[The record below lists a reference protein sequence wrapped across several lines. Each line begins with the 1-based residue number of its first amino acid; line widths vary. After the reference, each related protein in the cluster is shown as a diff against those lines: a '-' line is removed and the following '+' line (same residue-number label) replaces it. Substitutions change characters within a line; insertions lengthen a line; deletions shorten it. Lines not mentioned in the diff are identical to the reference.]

1 MANLDEIFGN
11 EKQTTI
17 EPYSKEDWIKQK
29 NENRALAYEML
40 ETASEELNNP
50 DSVMA
55 YLDIQSRF
63 DRYSV
68 SNALLVAYQNPEAT
82 RLCDSKTW
90 QKNHV
95 FINKGEIGILIL
107 EPGKE
112 YTREDGRTVTPYN
125 AKKVFDISQTNA
137 KPRPQRTKTPDAR
150 VVVKAMI
157 KTSPVPVEISN
168 QLPEEVKAIYQ
179 PEAKKIFIRQGL
191 DGDEIVRLLSKEI
204 AFARLDKGG
213 FNRENLEFS
222 ARAISYIVTSRAGFE
237 PAPITR
243 ISEQF
248 LSLSAKEKRAEFS
261 QIRDHAN
268 TISNTINK
276 ALEAKNKEHGD
287 R

>member
-1 MANLDEIFGN
+1 MAEIDELFGN

-17 EPYSKEDWIKQK
+17 EPFNKEEWIKQK
-29 NENRALAYEML
+29 NEDKASAYEML
-40 ETASEELNNP
+40 KTATEELNNP

-68 SNALLVAYQNPEAT
+68 SNALLVAYQQPEAT

-95 FINKGEIGILIL
+95 FINKGETGIIIL

-112 YTREDGRTVTPYN
+112 YTNESGKTITPYN

-137 KPRPQRTKTPDAR
+137 KHREYRKKAPDAR
-150 VVVKAMI
+150 IVVKAMI

-168 QLPEEVKAIYQ
+168 Q
-179 PEAKKIFIRQGL
+179 
-191 DGDEIVRLLSKEI
+191 GDEIVRSLSKEI

-213 FNRENLEFS
+213 FDRENLEFS
-222 ARAISYIVTSRAGFE
+222 AQAISYITTSRAGFG
-237 PAPITR
+237 PTPITAV
-243 ISEQF
+243 SDKF
-248 LSLSAKEKRAEFS
+248 TSLHVKEKRKELS
-261 QIRDHAN
+261 QVRDHAN
-268 TISNTINK
+268 SISNTISK
-276 ALEAKNKEHGD
+276 TLEPKNKDNGD

>member
-1 MANLDEIFGN
+1 MANLDELFGN

-29 NENRALAYEML
+29 NENRTLAYEML

-55 YLDIQSRF
+55 YLDVQSRF

-82 RLCDSKTW
+82 RLCDAKTW

-95 FINKGEIGILIL
+95 FINKGETGIIIL

-222 ARAISYIVTSRAGFE
+222 AQAISYIVTSRSGFE

-276 ALEAKNKEHGD
+276 ALEAKSKEHVD

>member
-1 MANLDEIFGN
+1 MANLDELFGN

-95 FINKGEIGILIL
+95 FINKGETGIIIL

-179 PEAKKIFIRQGL
+179 HEAKKIFIRQGL

-213 FNRENLEFS
+213 FNRENLDFS
-222 ARAISYIVTSRAGFE
+222 AQAISYIVTSRAGFE

>member
-1 MANLDEIFGN
+1 MAELDELFGN
-11 EKQTTI
+11 EKPTTM
-17 EPYSKEDWIKQK
+17 EPYSKDDWIKQR

-40 ETASEELNNP
+40 ETATEELNNP
-50 DSVMA
+50 DTVMA
-55 YLDIQSRF
+55 YLDIQSKF

-68 SNALLVAYQNPEAT
+68 SNSLLVAYQNPEVT

-95 FINKGEIGILIL
+95 FINKGETGIIIL
-107 EPGKE
+107 EPGKK
-112 YTREDGRTVTPYN
+112 YTRDDGKTVTPYN

-137 KPRPQRTKTPDAR
+137 RARQNRAKTPDAR

-168 QLPEEVKAIYQ
+168 QLPDGVNAIYQ

-191 DGDEIVRLLSKEI
+191 EGDEIVRALSKEI

-213 FNRENLEFS
+213 FNRENLEFK
-222 ARAISYIVTSRAGFE
+222 AQAISYIVTSRAGFE
-237 PAPITR
+237 PEPITG
-243 ISEQF
+243 
-248 LSLSAKEKRAEFS
+248 LSGKFTSLEAKEKRAELS
-261 QIRDHAN
+261 QARDHAN
-268 TISNTINK
+268 TISNSIKK
-276 ALEAKNKEHGD
+276 ALEPKNKEHGD

>member
-1 MANLDEIFGN
+1 MANLDELFGN

-95 FINKGEIGILIL
+95 FINKGETGIIIL

-168 QLPEEVKAIYQ
+168 QLPEAVKAIYQ

-222 ARAISYIVTSRAGFE
+222 AQAISYIVTSRSGFE

-261 QIRDHAN
+261 QIRDQAN

>member
-1 MANLDEIFGN
+1 MANLDELFGN
-11 EKQTTI
+11 EKQTTM

-55 YLDIQSRF
+55 YLDVQSRF

-82 RLCDSKTW
+82 RLCDAKTW

-95 FINKGEIGILIL
+95 FINKGETGIIIL

-204 AFARLDKGG
+204 ALARLDKGG

-222 ARAISYIVTSRAGFE
+222 AQAISYIVTSRTGFE

-268 TISNTINK
+268 TIANTINK

>member
-1 MANLDEIFGN
+1 MANLDELFGN

-55 YLDIQSRF
+55 YLDVQSRF

-95 FINKGEIGILIL
+95 FINKGETGIIIL

-213 FNRENLEFS
+213 FNRENLDFS
-222 ARAISYIVTSRAGFE
+222 AQAISYIVTSRAGFE
-237 PAPITR
+237 PSPITR
-243 ISEQF
+243 VSEQF

-261 QIRDHAN
+261 QIRDQAN

>member
-1 MANLDEIFGN
+1 MAELDELFGN

-17 EPYSKEDWIKQK
+17 EPYSKDEWIKQR

-40 ETASEELNNP
+40 KTATEELNNP
-50 DSVMA
+50 DTVMA

-95 FINKGEIGILIL
+95 FINKGETGIIIL

-112 YTREDGRTVTPYN
+112 YTKDDGTVATPYN

-137 KPRPQRTKTPDAR
+137 KVRNYQRKAPDAR
-150 VVVKAMI
+150 VIVKAMI

-168 QLPEEVKAIYQ
+168 QLPEGVDAKYQ
-179 PEAKKIFIRQGL
+179 PEAKKIFIKQGMEGA
-191 DGDEIVRLLSKEI
+191 DIVRSLSKEI

-213 FNRENLEFS
+213 FDRENLEFS
-222 ARAISYIVTSRAGFE
+222 AQAISYITTSRAGFDPE
-237 PAPITR
+237 PITAV
-243 ISEQF
+243 SEKF
-248 LSLSAKEKRAEFS
+248 VALEEKDKRKELS
-261 QIRDHAN
+261 QVRDHAN
-268 TISNTINK
+268 SMSNTISKTIEPKHKDN
-276 ALEAKNKEHGD
+276 GD

>member
-1 MANLDEIFGN
+1 MANLDELFGN

-55 YLDIQSRF
+55 YLDVQSRF

-95 FINKGEIGILIL
+95 FINKGETGIIIL

-213 FNRENLEFS
+213 FNRDNLEFS
-222 ARAISYIVTSRAGFE
+222 AQAISYIVTSRAGFE

-243 ISEQF
+243 VSEQF

-261 QIRDHAN
+261 RIRDHAN

>member
-1 MANLDEIFGN
+1 MANLDELFGN

-55 YLDIQSRF
+55 YLDVQSRF

-95 FINKGEIGILIL
+95 FINKGETGIIIL

-168 QLPEEVKAIYQ
+168 QLPDEVKAIYQ
-179 PEAKKIFIRQGL
+179 PESKKIFIRQGL

-213 FNRENLEFS
+213 FNRDNLEFS
-222 ARAISYIVTSRAGFE
+222 AQAISYIVTSRAGFE

-243 ISEQF
+243 VSKQF

-276 ALEAKNKEHGD
+276 ALEAKSKEHVD

>member
-1 MANLDEIFGN
+1 MANLDELFGN

-40 ETASEELNNP
+40 ETASVELNNP

-55 YLDIQSRF
+55 YLDVQSRF

-82 RLCDSKTW
+82 RLCDSRTW

-95 FINKGEIGILIL
+95 FINKGETGIIIL

-213 FNRENLEFS
+213 FNRDNLEFS
-222 ARAISYIVTSRAGFE
+222 AQAISYIVTSRAGFE

-243 ISEQF
+243 VSEQF

>member
-1 MANLDEIFGN
+1 MANLDELFGN

-29 NENRALAYEML
+29 NEKRALAYEML

-55 YLDIQSRF
+55 YLDVQSRF

-95 FINKGEIGILIL
+95 FINKGETGIIIL

-112 YTREDGRTVTPYN
+112 YTREDGKTVTPYN

-150 VVVKAMI
+150 VIVKAMI

-213 FNRENLEFS
+213 FNRENLDFS
-222 ARAISYIVTSRAGFE
+222 AQAISYIVTSRAGFE

-243 ISEQF
+243 VSEQF

>member
-1 MANLDEIFGN
+1 MAELDELFGN

-17 EPYSKEDWIKQK
+17 EPYSKDEWIKQR

-40 ETASEELNNP
+40 EEATQELNNP
-50 DSVMA
+50 DTVMA
-55 YLDIQSRF
+55 YLDIQSKF

-95 FINKGEIGILIL
+95 FINKGETGIIIL

-112 YTREDGRTVTPYN
+112 YTREDGKTVTPYN

-137 KPRPQRTKTPDAR
+137 KPRQNRVKTPDVR

-157 KTSPVPVEISN
+157 TTSPVPVKISN
-168 QLPEEVKAIYQ
+168 ELPEGINAHYQ
-179 PEAKKIFIRQGL
+179 PETKLIFIRQGL
-191 DGDEIVRLLSKEI
+191 EGDEIVRALSKEI
-204 AFARLDKGG
+204 SFARLDNGD
-213 FNRENLEFS
+213 FNRENLEFK
-222 ARAISYIVTSRAGFE
+222 AQAISYIATSRAGFE
-237 PAPITR
+237 PEPIT
-243 ISEQF
+243 
-248 LSLSAKEKRAEFS
+248 SLSDKFSNLEAKEKRAELS
-261 QIRDHAN
+261 QARDHAN
-268 TISNTINK
+268 TIANTVRK
-276 ALEAKNKEHGD
+276 ALEPKNKEHGD

>member
-1 MANLDEIFGN
+1 MANLDELFGS

-63 DRYSV
+63 DRHSV

-95 FINKGEIGILIL
+95 FINKGETGIIIL

-157 KTSPVPVEISN
+157 KISPVPVEISN

-204 AFARLDKGG
+204 ALARLDKGG

-222 ARAISYIVTSRAGFE
+222 AQAISYIVTSRAGFE

-248 LSLSAKEKRAEFS
+248 LSLPAKEKRAEFS

-276 ALEAKNKEHGD
+276 ALEVKNKEHVD